1 MIPYRDLQPA
11 PREPVVAYVGRLDEA
26 KGVPLLMAAWDRYLG
41 LVPRPGAA
49 PGHRRHRA
57 AGP

>member
-11 PREPVVAYVGRLDEA
+11 PRDPVVVYVGRLEQA
-26 KGVPLLMAAWDRYLG
+26 KGVPLLMAGLGPVPG

-49 PGHRRHRA
+49 PGHRRHRL
-57 AGP
+57 P